1 MMEYADIS
9 DLKIAP
15 WETTCYVVSPDYKRL
30 VSSIN
35 TYGLLSPILVQ
46 KNLTIIDGYH
56 RLTALKE
63 LSIKSAPI
71 RVVDCDDIEA
81 ILLHIDLN
89 RYRGIVVAKFLS
101 NLIRHVL
108 DSSDYDEDSLR
119 DRMAMTKEE
128 FEILA
133 DGTLIKMRKIKQH
146 SYSPAWVPIESNSG
160 DDFQI
165 EKVTGHKEQV

>member
-1 MMEYADIS
+1 MEYADIS

-15 WETTCYVVSPDYKRL
+15 WGTSCYVVSPDYKRL

-35 TYGLLSPILVQ
+35 LYGLLSPIVVQ

-63 LSIKSAPI
+63 LSVKSAPI
-71 RVVDCDDIEA
+71 IIVDCDDIEA
-81 ILLHIDLN
+81 ILLHTDLN

-101 NLIRHVL
+101 NLIRHIL
-108 DSSDYDEDSLR
+108 NNSDYDEDSLR
-119 DRMAMTKEE
+119 ERMSMTKDE